1 MTEQDKKSELERI
14 SRQLISLREDVNKAK
29 ADTKGYTEKRAKLN
43 AELRILRQ
51 EIDSLKNQRDNMNQ
65 KVKILKL
72 KRDTSRARIKT
83 LIQEIHLHHQKIA
96 DLKKK
101 TPRENRKE
109 MQKEFNNI
117 EWKIQTTPFEMQ
129 EEKRLIERVKQL
141 ETQLNIYRKFDQ
153 HVKKIS
159 DLHKESELLEATVKA
174 SHQEL
179 SEIAE
184 RSQNIH
190 EKMLIKIAESKM
202 KKTEADSLHRA
213 YIQEMEKVRPLR
225 DEIRKLADQQRK
237 LQVAI
242 FEEDEKRKKNVAQAL
257 RKKLGSK
264 AKDKLKRGEKLS
276 WDEFRLLENEDSPD

>member
-65 KVKILKL
+65 KVKTLKL
-72 KRDTSRARIKT
+72 KRDNSRARIKT

-184 RSQNIH
+184 RSHNIH

-242 FEEDEKRKKNVAQAL
+242 FEEDEKRKKNVEQAL

>member
-72 KRDTSRARIKT
+72 KRDNSRARIKT

-184 RSQNIH
+184 RSHNIH

-242 FEEDEKRKKNVAQAL
+242 FEEDEKRKKNVEQAL

>member
-72 KRDTSRARIKT
+72 KRDNSRARIKT

-242 FEEDEKRKKNVAQAL
+242 FEEDEKRKKNVEQAL

>member
-1 MTEQDKKSELERI
+1 LTEQDKKSELKRI
-14 SRQLISLREDVNKAK
+14 SRQLTSLRENVNKAN
-29 ADTKGYTEKRAKLN
+29 ADTKVYAEKRDKLN
-43 AELRILRQ
+43 AELRTLHQ

-65 KVKILKL
+65 KVKTLKL
-72 KRDTSRARIKT
+72 KRDNTRVRIKT
-83 LIQEIHLHHQKIA
+83 LIQEIHLHRQKIA
-96 DLKKK
+96 DLKRK
-101 TPRENRKE
+101 TPRENRQE

-117 EWKIQTTPFEMQ
+117 EWKIQTTLLEMQ

-141 ETQLNIYRKFDQ
+141 ETQLNIYKKFDQ

-159 DLHKESELLEATVKA
+159 DLHKESELLETTVKA
-174 SHQEL
+174 THKKL
-179 SEIAE
+179 SEIAD

-190 EKMLIKIAESKM
+190 EKMISKIAESRM

-225 DEIRKLADQQRK
+225 DEIRKLTDQQRK
-237 LQVAI
+237 LQNAI
-242 FEEDEKRKKNVAQAL
+242 FEEDKKRKKNIEQAL

-264 AKDKLKRGEKLS
+264 AKEKLKRGEKLS

>member
-29 ADTKGYTEKRAKLN
+29 ADTKGYTEKRDKLN

-65 KVKILKL
+65 KVKTLKL
-72 KRDTSRARIKT
+72 KRDNSRARIKT

-117 EWKIQTTPFEMQ
+117 EWKIQTTPLEMQ

-184 RSQNIH
+184 RSHNMH

-242 FEEDEKRKKNVAQAL
+242 FEEDEKRKKNVEQAL
-257 RKKLGSK
+257 RKNLGCK
-264 AKDKLKRGEKLS
+264 AKEKLKRGEKLS